1 MDFLAQFQSKMTA
14 AGLAPVVVDTFSR
27 YYRQLQSGE
36 KGLIANGDIA
46 PVTPD
51 DVTDYDALA
60 PLAAEGAHYF
70 PQTVMIRLNGGLGTS
85 MGLQGPKSLLPVK
98 NGRTFLDIIHAQTT
112 FQNARLCLMNS
123 FSTEKATI
131 GALAGKI
138 PQPTLF
144 LQHQFPKVLQ
154 QTLAPVNWPD
164 DPNQE
169 WNPPGHGDVFTAL
182 LTSGCL
188 DELLNSDIRYAF
200 IANIDNLGAT
210 VDPALLGYFVRQ
222 KSPFMMEVAQKT
234 PGDKKGGHLAKLPNG
249 RFVLR
254 EVAQCPAD
262 ELDAFTDIHVYRYFN
277 TNNIWI
283 DLRALKHLFDT
294 EGSLPL
300 PMIVNP
306 KTLDP
311 RDETSPPVFQIESAM
326 GAAISLFDG
335 AEAVRVPRTRF
346 IPVKKCSDLMII
358 RSDCYQL
365 KEDQSLAR
373 TATVKTALPKV
384 TLDDR
389 FYKKVDDFESRFP
402 AGAPS
407 LQQCLSLEIN
417 GDVRFGKDVTLTG
430 DVQISNNTSVQVEI
444 ASGSILEGITQFD

>member
-1 MDFLAQFQSKMTA
+1 MDFLTQFQAKMAA
-14 AGLAPVVVDTFSR
+14 AGLAPVVIDTFGR

-36 KGLIANGDIA
+36 KGLIANCDIA

-51 DVTDYDALA
+51 DVTDYNALA
-60 PLAAEGAHYF
+60 PLAAEGAQYF
-70 PQTVMIRLNGGLGTS
+70 SQTVMIRLNGGLGTS

-112 FQNARLCLMNS
+112 FQKAQLCLMNS

-131 GALAGKI
+131 EALSGKI

-154 QTLAPVNWPD
+154 QTLTPASWSDN
-164 DPNQE
+164 PNQE

-188 DELLNSDIRYAF
+188 DELLNSNIQYAF

-222 KSPFMMEVAQKT
+222 KSPFMMEVAEKT

-254 EVAQCPAD
+254 EVAQCPAY
-262 ELDAFTDIHVYRYFN
+262 ELDAFTDIQVYRYFN

-283 DLRALKHLFDT
+283 NLRALKHIFDT

-311 RDETSPPVFQIESAM
+311 RDDTSPPVFQIESAM

-346 IPVKKCSDLMII
+346 IPVKKCSDLLVL

-373 TATVKTALPKV
+373 TPTVKTALPQV
-384 TLDDR
+384 NLDDR
-389 FYKKVDDFESRFP
+389 FYKKVDAFESRFP

-407 LQQCLSLEIN
+407 LRQCQSLEIN
-417 GDVRFGKDVTLTG
+417 GDVRFGKDVTLKG
-430 DVQISNNTSVQVEI
+430 NVRILNNTSKQVEI